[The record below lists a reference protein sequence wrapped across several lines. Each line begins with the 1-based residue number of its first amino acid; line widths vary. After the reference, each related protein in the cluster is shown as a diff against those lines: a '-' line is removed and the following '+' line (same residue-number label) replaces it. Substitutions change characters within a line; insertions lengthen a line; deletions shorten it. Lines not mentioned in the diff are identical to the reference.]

1 MKMGGV
7 AVNCMKCGRETKGD
21 AVFCDD
27 CLDHMERHPVP
38 ANTLVYVPT
47 EKDRAS
53 VKKHSNL
60 PPVVKAEEQVKRLT
74 KKVHVLG
81 LLLALFIGA
90 TVFFGL
96 LSVDTLHELSV
107 TKFIGKNYTSITSS
121 ATLD

>member
-1 MKMGGV
+1 M
-7 AVNCMKCGRETKGD
+7 NCMKCGRETKVD
-21 AVFCDD
+21 AVFCDE
-27 CLDHMERHPVP
+27 CLEHMDRHPVP
-38 ANTLVYVPT
+38 PNTLIYVPS

-53 VKKHSNL
+53 AKKYSNQ
-60 PPVVKAEEQVKRLT
+60 PPVVTAEDQVKRLT

-107 TKFIGKNYTSITSS
+107 TKFIGKNYTSVTSS